1 MSLRPPQP
9 RAKRLAVSE
18 PVSHPT
24 KRGKAAKTYPI
35 RTVARLTG
43 LTPDLIRAWERRYA
57 VVQPLRG
64 PRGARLYGPDDVARL
79 EVLARVV
86 DSGRSIGD
94 IAHLGDT
101 DLEDLLPSADAVVG
115 VDATVGPLPAV
126 DELLAAVEQLD
137 MVRFEGGLGRALLA
151 LGATA
156 FANEIAL
163 PLIREVGARWSAG
176 QLSIGQEHLVTS
188 SLRSLLGSLVRARRD
203 PESATIVLT
212 TVNGERHELGLLLVA
227 VLAAEQGIRVHL
239 LGTDLPAQEI
249 VATARRL
256 DADVVGLSFIAA
268 ENRQT
273 ATRALEQIQQG
284 LPEHVRIW
292 AGGADAAAVVA
303 QLADERTAVIQ
314 EIALLQHHLGQLRRA
329 R

>member
-1 MSLRPPQP
+1 MREPLRHPKK
-9 RAKRLAVSE
+9 RA
-18 PVSHPT
+18 T
-24 KRGKAAKTYPI
+24 AAKTYPI

-57 VVQPLRG
+57 VVAPLRG

-94 IAHLGDT
+94 VAHLSVG
-101 DLEDLLPSADAVVG
+101 DLEELLPGSDIAPGSAS
-115 VDATVGPLPAV
+115 TTEPLPAV

-156 FANEIAL
+156 FAEEIAL

-176 QLSIGQEHLVTS
+176 RLSIGQEHLVTS

-203 PESATIVLT
+203 PDAASIALT
-212 TVNGERHELGLLLVA
+212 TVSGEHHELGLLLVA
-227 VLAAEQGIRVHL
+227 VLAAEQGIRVHM
-239 LGTDLPAQEI
+239 LGTDLPAPDI

-256 DADVVGLSFIAA
+256 EADVVGLSFIAA
-268 ENRQT
+268 ENREA
-273 ATRALEQIQQG
+273 ATLALAQIQKG
-284 LPEHVRIW
+284 LPQQVRIW
-292 AGGADAAAVVA
+292 AGGADAAAVVE
-303 QLADERTAVIQ
+303 QHADDRTVVIQ
-314 EIALLQHHLGQLRRA
+314 EIAHLQHHLARLRRSV
-329 R
+329 